1 LAPWLGLPGCLLSI
15 RSCLLPAPAVSQP
28 LWACLQAEEAQQ
40 QQPSDRQQQVL
51 GILRQN
57 EVKALSVEDEQLFAR
72 ARSLMPLE
80 VWRQS
85 ARQHVE
91 LNRLLEPGS
100 NTASVNDLVVK
111 SMLQWFKQDFFTWVR
126 LVKGLL
132 RNASHYCWC

>member
-1 LAPWLGLPGCLLSI
+1 M
-15 RSCLLPAPAVSQP
+15 
-28 LWACLQAEEAQQ
+28 WAFCLQAEEAQQ

-51 GILRQN
+51 GILREN
-57 EVKALSVEDEQLFAR
+57 EAKALSVEDEQLFAR

-111 SMLQWFKQDFFTWVR
+111 SMLQWFKQEFFVWVR
-126 LVKGLL
+126 TVMGLL
-132 RNASHYCWC
+132 LRQASQYCGL